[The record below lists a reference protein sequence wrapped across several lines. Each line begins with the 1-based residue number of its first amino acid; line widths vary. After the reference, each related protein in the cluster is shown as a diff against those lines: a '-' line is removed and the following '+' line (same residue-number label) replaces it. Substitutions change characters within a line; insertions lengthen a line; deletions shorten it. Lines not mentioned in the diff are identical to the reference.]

1 MKKVFAYFFLVAF
14 CTSVADAADSVT
26 ISRSVTAAKPQSQ
39 PVETNVSRT
48 AIPRNV
54 ATQSPVEE
62 PTASDVVNSQV
73 ISRTATAS
81 QNTDTAR
88 GSSTATRAGISRS
101 VVAGTANS
109 RDNLE
114 SAVST
119 IGRNARVTAAS
130 INSDPALRRA
140 GISLRPSTA
149 EVGGR
154 ATLGNSKIQTGSNIR
169 FNEQRSVQSRAATTV
184 TAESILEATERLQ
197 QTADLNKS
205 CQAQYNDCMD
215 QFCAVIDNNQKRC
228 SCSSNLS
235 RYTRVESAV
244 KDANVQLNEV
254 AQRIRYVGLSA
265 DEIRSIMSAT
275 EAEIALD
282 RNRDN
287 TESRSMLDEIEKLI
301 KNPTSATS
309 SYSGNSFSGLDI
321 DLDFSGDASDLF
333 SLDFLGND
341 TASFSNLRGTEL
353 HNAAKKR
360 CSVVLTQCKNAG
372 ATQQQ
377 ITGNYDLAIDKDC
390 IAYEQG
396 LQKMNDTLKNNV
408 RSAGQM
414 LQKARL
420 AVLQNKNQY
429 DAKGCIAALNT
440 CMVDDMVCGSDYAKC
455 LDPTKKYIDENGNV
469 ILGQNISNITRF
481 MDDYDNSMVNKSF
494 LSASKT
500 VTLSE
505 SSCQDNAGQCT
516 VRYLLEKIGTG
527 KTVTEGGLCRAVLDK
542 CQQYTYNT
550 SNNVYEPYND
560 VVVNY
565 IQRAMVNIKAA
576 QYKIISDYASSCM
589 VDIATCYNQQVSQVN
604 SWSSSASTS
613 SVYNVMRGACRNV
626 ALTCAYAVFARD
638 VTACPLGQ
646 NLTDQGT
653 CIDSVSEMFYQSL
666 LCPENST
673 YQADVKADADPAK
686 QPMYVNDRCLCDD
699 GYDVWNKTCQRK
711 CHDMVRDYQTGRC
724 VSCAPGKQY
733 SSDVG
738 MCITCNAGLYCPN
751 GVPLDCPPGY
761 YCPQGTVDTPLE
773 CPANSYCAGNTPT
786 PVLCSTPANPGPEYS
801 CPGSTKREDCIAN
814 AADLTCTT
822 P

>member
-101 VVAGTANS
+101 VIAGTTNS

-481 MDDYDNSMVNKSF
+481 MDDYNNSEVNKAF
-494 LSASKT
+494 LNSSKT
-500 VTLSE
+500 VNLDEDT
-505 SSCQDNAGQCT
+505 CKTQAGKCT

-576 QYKIISDYASSCM
+576 QHKIISDYASSCM

-626 ALTCAYAVFARD
+626 ALTCAYAVFASD
-638 VTACPLGQ
+638 EDSCPLNPANPANPGI
-646 NLTDQGT
+646 

-673 YQADVKADADPAK
+673 YQAVVKLDAVPAK

-711 CHDMVRDYQTGRC
+711 CNNMVRDYQTGRC
-724 VSCAPGKQY
+724 VSCDPGKQY
-733 SSDVG
+733 SLNEQK
-738 MCITCNAGLYCPN
+738 CITCNAGLYCPQ
-751 GVPLDCPPGY
+751 GIPLECPPGY
-761 YCPQGTVDTPLE
+761 YCPLGTVDTPLE
-773 CPANSYCAGNTPT
+773 CPADTYCTGTTPDPVACNAGTH
-786 PVLCSTPANPGPEYS
+786 S
-801 CPGSTKREDCIAN
+801 CPGSTKQTDCV
-814 AADLTCTT
+814 AAPVCAT